1 MTVRFEQVLV
11 QCRIERTVL
20 ETWIARE
27 WVLPAREDE
36 SFVFSDADV
45 ARVEMIC
52 DLMREMELGEDAV
65 EVVLPLIDQVYGLRA
80 SLRRIAEAIGAL
92 PEPARAQLRAEL
104 RKIPRPDRR

>member
-1 MTVRFEQVLV
+1 VTVRIEEVLV

-27 WVLPAREDE
+27 WVLPERADE
-36 SFVFSDADV
+36 GWSFSETDV

-52 DLMREMELGEDAV
+52 DLTRELELDEDAV
-65 EVVLPLIDQVYGLRA
+65 AVVLPLIDQVYGLRA

-92 PEPARAQLRAEL
+92 PEPMRAQLRAEL
-104 RKIPRPDRR
+104 RKTPKWR